1 MNIQAQKLELIEW
14 LASVNDVSIIN
25 AILELREKKQ
35 ADWWD
40 SLSDEQKE
48 DIEAGL
54 EDLEAG
60 RKRPFDQV
68 FNDLRR

>member
-1 MNIQAQKLELIEW
+1 MDIQAQKLELIEW
-14 LASVNDVSIIN
+14 LASVNDTSIIK
-25 AILELREKKQ
+25 AILELREKKDS
-35 ADWWD
+35 DWWN
-40 SLSDEQKE
+40 SLSEEQKE

-68 FNDLRR
+68 LNDLRR